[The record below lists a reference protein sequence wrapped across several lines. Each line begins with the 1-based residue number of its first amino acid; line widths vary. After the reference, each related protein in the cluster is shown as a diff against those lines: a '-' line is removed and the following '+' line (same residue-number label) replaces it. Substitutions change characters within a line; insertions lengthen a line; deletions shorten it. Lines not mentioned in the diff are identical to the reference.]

1 FHLRRVRR
9 RSGLSRRAGAAGHL
23 YIPDRSRPVH
33 RHQEPEYLPAT
44 GGRQS
49 EPDVLHLRIHQYRHG
64 RRSAAGSWRA
74 VATNQLWR
82 HIHSCHAVRVRR
94 IDVDPHPPETACD
107 MTRTLA
113 LVLLLAATAVCTATA
128 NDGTYAHH
136 PSAQALV
143 DRLQQRGFDPAR
155 VRALLADAA
164 NKPAII
170 DAMRRPAEST
180 LTWKQYRPIF
190 LDNKRIVRGAAFI
203 ERYQSIFDDVERQ
216 YGVPAH
222 VIAAIIGVETRYGRI
237 TGKYRVLDALAT
249 LAFDYIPRAEFFTS
263 ELTHFVRL
271 CLEENLDCR
280 TERGSYA
287 GAMGWPQFMPSSYR
301 NYAVDFNDNGSRD
314 LWNEPGDIIASV
326 ANYLAR
332 NGWRDGERV
341 ALPATVSDGAALAAV
356 PRSRI

>member
-1 FHLRRVRR
+1 
-9 RSGLSRRAGAAGHL
+9 
-23 YIPDRSRPVH
+23 
-33 RHQEPEYLPAT
+33 
-44 GGRQS
+44 
-49 EPDVLHLRIHQYRHG
+49 
-64 RRSAAGSWRA
+64 
-74 VATNQLWR
+74 
-82 HIHSCHAVRVRR
+82 
-94 IDVDPHPPETACD
+94 
-107 MTRTLA
+107 
-113 LVLLLAATAVCTATA
+113 
-128 NDGTYAHH
+128 
-136 PSAQALV
+136 
-143 DRLQQRGFDPAR
+143 
-155 VRALLADAA
+155 A

-356 PRSRI
+356 PRSRISAKTDWEALRAAGIHIDHAPSAATAAGLLEYAGAEGTEYWVGLPNFFVITTYNHSPLYAMAVHQLSQAIAARHGAAAGQ